1 MSSLVSK
8 FFNLRVRA
16 GDNAKQVSQAS
27 KVSQAENV
35 KQAENAEER
44 RLLHMEPQKPGQP
57 YSAQNTKSA
66 LCSDPGMTKQ
76 AGLSI
81 STKTTTQHITAKQT
95 IRASKV
101 PQVEN
106 VTRQILPHADPR
118 KPGQPLHA

>member
-81 STKTTTQHITAKQT
+81 STKTTIQHITAKQT

-106 VTRQILPHADPR
+106 VKRQILPHADPR